1 MGTSL
6 NPPSN
11 AGDASSIPGQGTKIP
26 YTTGQLS
33 PHAISKE
40 PVHNDDPTQ
49 PKQEEGLMEG
59 ERQEEGRGRKGGRQE
74 GRMEGRK
81 ERRHENRSQEG
92 GMVLCE
98 AVG

>member
-1 MGTSL
+1 MVTSL

-40 PVHNDDPTQ
+40 PVHNDDPTH
-49 PKQEEGLMEG
+49 GLMEG

-81 ERRHENRSQEG
+81 EG
-92 GMVLCE
+92 K
-98 AVG
+98 AT